1 MRPWMLL
8 AGLLL
13 TGCFDF
19 DEPTEVKDLRVLG
32 LSIAT
37 PEVFVMVDLND
48 SGEDED
54 APLFTVTEDPT
65 PVDVRVLVVD
75 PRAPARELTF
85 SVEAC
90 LQEDGGR
97 CDDAPARERVRVVEG
112 ATGRA
117 EELTFRFAPTAAQLN
132 TWIEAD
138 PFQGYGGLFVMLDV
152 TIRDADGE
160 TLRANKIVT
169 YNVPFVPVREGQDPP
184 PPKTPNL
191 NPVLLGL
198 RFDDQET
205 MGEGE
210 TITLERGREYDVFP
224 IFDRETQTETY
235 PVATFPDESGQPG
248 YRVLEEKL
256 QFEFY
261 ATAGSIGRGTIE
273 TRNPTGEV
281 EDDEL
286 KTTFE
291 APDDVPEVRLW
302 VVFRDDRGGA
312 NWTTRNI
319 RLR

>member
-1 MRPWMLL
+1 MRRLML
-8 AGLLL
+8 ACLLL

-19 DEPTEVKDLRVLG
+19 DEVTEVKDLRVLG
-32 LSIAT
+32 LQISA
-37 PEVFVMVDLND
+37 PEVFVAVELND
-48 SGEDED
+48 AGEDED
-54 APLFTVTEDPT
+54 APLFTVTEDPL

-75 PRAPARELTF
+75 PRNPAKELTF

-90 LQEDGGR
+90 LQDEEGR
-97 CDDAPARERVRVVEG
+97 CDAAPAEQRVRVVERG
-112 ATGRA
+112 TGRP
-117 EELTFRFAPTAAQLN
+117 EVLTFRFAPTAAQLN

-152 TIRDADGE
+152 TIRDGAGE

-169 YNVPFVPVREGQDPP
+169 YNVPFVPVREGQEPP

-191 NPVLLGL
+191 NPVIEGL
-198 RFDDQET
+198 RFDDEET
-205 MGEGE
+205 MGDGE
-210 TITLERGREYDVFP
+210 TVTLERGREYDLFP
-224 IFDRETQTETY
+224 IFDREKQTETY

-261 ATAGSIGRGTIE
+261 ATAGSLGSHSIE

-286 KTTFE
+286 KTSFE

-302 VVFRDDRGGA
+302 VVYRDDRGGA
-312 NWTTRNI
+312 NWTTRVI